1 MELIERV
8 IATLSAEFSDF
19 SQLEAITRTSMR
31 LVLAV
36 VLGGLL
42 GFEREVAGKAAGV
55 RTHMLVTMGTALF
68 VMAIEQDGASDAAVS
83 RVIQGIA
90 AGIGFICAGT
100 ILKGRDMADV
110 QGLTTAGGLWLATAI
125 GVTVGLGRGGTAIVA
140 TVLALLILHVL
151 PLLLDRQNAQPPGS
165 DEGPR

>member
-55 RTHMLVTMGTALF
+55 RTHMLVTLGTALF
-68 VMAIEQDGASDAAVS
+68 VMDIEQDGASDAAVS

-125 GVTVGLGRGGTAIVA
+125 GVAVGLGRGGTAIVA

-151 PLLLDRQNAQPPGS
+151 PLLLDRPNAQPPGS
-165 DEGPR
+165 DEEPR

>member
-1 MELIERV
+1 MERV

-31 LVLAV
+31 LVLAA

-42 GFEREVAGKAAGV
+42 GFEREVKGKAAGV
-55 RTHMLVTMGTALF
+55 RTHMLVTLGTALF
-68 VMAIEQDGASDAAVS
+68 VIAIEQDGASDEAVS

-125 GVTVGLGRGGTAIVA
+125 GVTVGLGRGATAIVA

-151 PLLLDRQNAQPPGS
+151 PLLLERQNAQPPGS

>member
-8 IATLSAEFSDF
+8 SATLLAEFSDF

-42 GFEREVAGKAAGV
+42 GYEREVAGKAAGV
-55 RTHMLVTMGTALF
+55 RTHMLVTLGTALF

-125 GVTVGLGRGGTAIVA
+125 GVTVGLGRGATAIVA
-140 TVLALLILHVL
+140 TGLALLILHVL
-151 PLLLDRQNAQPPGS
+151 PLLLDRQNAQPPGN
-165 DEGPR
+165 DE